1 MSDRMSLVVLLVAA
15 LSSSACS
22 SLEVILPETEFE
34 VIEDVVFEESLGID
48 LEQMTRLES
57 GVYIQDVE
65 VGTGDELGP
74 SITAEI
80 VFSGWLRTGV
90 LFDQDQFTF
99 TMGQQEVVPG
109 LELGM
114 MGMKVGGVRLI
125 IVPPALGYGSA
136 LFGGIP
142 AGSILV
148 IEVELLAV
156 Q

>member
-1 MSDRMSLVVLLVAA
+1 MMSCMKSATVFVAA
-15 LSSSACS
+15 VAMSACGS
-22 SLEVILPETEFE
+22 VEVIVSQNDFE
-34 VIEDVVFEESLGID
+34 VIEDVIFEEGLGID

-57 GVYIQDVE
+57 GVYIQDVA
-65 VGTGDELGP
+65 VGEGTELGAA
-74 SITAEI
+74 STAEI
-80 VFSGWLRTGV
+80 TFSGWLRTGV
-90 LFDQDQFTF
+90 LFDQGQFEF
-99 TMGQQEVVPG
+99 TMGQQKVVQG

-114 MGMKVGGVRLI
+114 VGMKVGGVRLI